1 MPADINN
8 FHLPLY
14 KEIPNVGL
22 YLEQTVKYINECLR
36 PLGCIEVT
44 SSMISNYVKKGYVSS
59 PVKKQYDA
67 TQIANLIFIVIAKQ
81 VLSMENISKLLA
93 LQRQHYEA
101 QEAYDY
107 FCRKLEAM
115 LRTTFGLDNI
125 TENPPSDAR
134 EETRI
139 LRSVL
144 VAVTHV
150 FYLSHCFEALDAAAQ
165 AADPE

>member
-1 MPADINN
+1 MPAEISN

-14 KEIPNVGL
+14 KEIPDVGL
-22 YLEQTVKYINECLR
+22 YLEQTVKYINGCLK

-44 SSMISNYVKKGYVSS
+44 PSMISNYVKKGYVSS

-67 TQIANLIFIVIAKQ
+67 AQIANLIFIVIAKQ

-93 LQRQHYEA
+93 LQRRHYDT

-107 FCRKLEAM
+107 FGRKLEAM
-115 LRTTFGLDNI
+115 LRDTFGLE
-125 TENPPSDAR
+125 TGAETPPSDAQ

-144 VAVTHV
+144 VAVAHV
-150 FYLSHCFEALDAAAQ
+150 IYLSHCFEAMDEAAQ
-165 AADPE
+165 ETTP

>member
-1 MPADINN
+1 
-8 FHLPLY
+8 
-14 KEIPNVGL
+14 
-22 YLEQTVKYINECLR
+22 
-36 PLGCIEVT
+36 
-44 SSMISNYVKKGYVSS
+44 
-59 PVKKQYDA
+59 
-67 TQIANLIFIVIAKQ
+67 
-81 VLSMENISKLLA
+81 MENVSKLLS

-150 FYLSHCFEALDAAAQ
+150 IYLSHCFEALDAAAQ